1 MSESEP
7 TDEVA
12 KRQVVV
18 KIYEYRGCR
27 EEYGSHLITGYAATV
42 IKGA

>member
-7 TDEVA
+7 SDEVA

-18 KIYEYRGCR
+18 K
-27 EEYGSHLITGYAATV
+27 T
-42 IKGA
+42 

>member
-1 MSESEP
+1 MYEAKEEKAVQSSQVGIKEMSESEP

-18 KIYEYRGCR
+18 K
-27 EEYGSHLITGYAATV
+27 T
-42 IKGA
+42 